1 MSYLILFLL
10 ARELLAR
17 MQDDAVK
24 PAFQA
29 A

>member
-10 ARELLAR
+10 ARELLVWVL
-17 MQDDAVK
+17 DDAVK
-24 PAFQA
+24 LLSEA